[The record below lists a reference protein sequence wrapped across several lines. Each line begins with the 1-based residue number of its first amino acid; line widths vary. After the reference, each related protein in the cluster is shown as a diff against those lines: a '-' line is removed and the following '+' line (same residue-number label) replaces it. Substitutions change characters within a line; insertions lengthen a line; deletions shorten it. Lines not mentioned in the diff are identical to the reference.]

1 MKKSNG
7 KFFVGIGVLL
17 IIAGV
22 LIFPDDSVIGV
33 IGIIFGIYNVVKGV
47 RLLRGIQPL
56 LIRKQ
61 QERYK
66 NEEKELEDKFD
77 ETRRNEKHNNKK

>member
-7 KFFVGIGVLL
+7 KFFVGIGILL
-17 IIAGV
+17 VIAGII
-22 LIFPDDSVIGV
+22 IFPDDDIIGI
-33 IGIIFGIYNVVKGV
+33 IGIIFGLYNLIKGI

-66 NEEKELEDKFD
+66 NERKELEDKF
-77 ETRRNEKHNNKK
+77 NENDKKNKR

>member
-7 KFFVGIGVLL
+7 KFFVGIGILL
-17 IIAGV
+17 VIAGII
-22 LIFPDDSVIGV
+22 IFPDDDIIGI
-33 IGIIFGIYNVVKGV
+33 IGIIFGLYNLIKGI

-66 NEEKELEDKFD
+66 NEKKELEDKF
-77 ETRRNEKHNNKK
+77 NESDKKNKK

>member
-7 KFFVGIGVLL
+7 KFFVGIGILL
-17 IIAGV
+17 VIAGII
-22 LIFPDDSVIGV
+22 IFPDDDIIGIIGV
-33 IGIIFGIYNVVKGV
+33 IFGLYNLIKGI

-66 NEEKELEDKFD
+66 NEKKELEDKF
-77 ETRRNEKHNNKK
+77 NESDKKNKK